1 MIKTNFYN
9 RNMEYQQRV
18 LNLIEQN
25 KEQIFNFFEVDNLD
39 LNFNLYIYD
48 TIEDLVKGM
57 NDRGFLSMPSYMCAC
72 FKDEDNSLN
81 LFEPKD
87 NPSSDE
93 WSKVEY
99 DNVIFH
105 ELVHAINY
113 QIYGSQYEWITEGI
127 ATYLDGTYKKGKKWL
142 IENYISKYP
151 IPSIYE
157 LEHEFGHHEYDSYDY
172 AYLMISYLIETLG
185 KTKFLQVIKNINEV
199 NEIKNNLIIDA
210 INYYKEKE

>member
-1 MIKTNFYN
+1 MSTITERFQKYVK
-9 RNMEYQQRV
+9 MLKE
-18 LNLIEQN
+18 LNLSIGETF
-25 KEQIFNFFEVDNLD
+25 K
-39 LNFNLYIYD
+39 
-48 TIEDLVKGM
+48 
-57 NDRGFLSMPSYMCAC
+57 LS
-72 FKDEDNSLN
+72 KDSRI
-81 LFEPKD
+81 PK
-87 NPSSDE
+87 
-93 WSKVEY
+93 Y

-199 NEIKNNLIIDA
+199 NGIKNNLIIDA